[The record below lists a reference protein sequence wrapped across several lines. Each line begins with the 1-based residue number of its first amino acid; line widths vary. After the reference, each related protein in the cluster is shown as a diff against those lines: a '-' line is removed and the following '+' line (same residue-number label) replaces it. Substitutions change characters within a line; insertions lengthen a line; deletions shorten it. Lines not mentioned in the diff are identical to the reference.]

1 MKRIYLDYAATTPV
15 RKEVLEA
22 MTPYFDKIFAN
33 PASIHFDGQLA
44 SRSINDSREKI
55 RRILGANYS
64 EEIIFTSSATESNNL
79 AIKGLIFNF
88 YQQNFFQETKPHIIS
103 STIEHSSVLEVLKDL
118 EKLSLV
124 EVSLIKPEIN
134 GLINPQ
140 KIEKAIKENTLLVTL
155 HYINSETGVRQEIE
169 KVGKIIQDI
178 NNHEKKSLRFKKI
191 YFHTDAA
198 QAGLEKFKLNDLKV
212 DLFTLSSHKI
222 YGPKGIAL
230 LYVKKNTPLTRI
242 ISGSEEE
249 FGLRGGTLNTP
260 LIVGFAKTLELI
272 DIERDEINDHLLFL
286 RNYFFDKIKAM
297 FDVVQLNSELS
308 ISSPKILNIYVK
320 NRESQDLLIYLDQ
333 LGISVSQG
341 SACKAKTPE
350 PSYVITEI
358 FDLKRAKQSIRISF
372 GKNTTKEEINYLV
385 DNLYKFVYN
394 KNN

>member
-44 SRSINDSREKI
+44 SRAINDSREKI
-55 RRILGANYS
+55 KRILGANYS
-64 EEIIFTSSATESNNL
+64 EEVIFTSSATESNNL

-88 YQQNFFQETKPHIIS
+88 YQQNFFQEAKPHIIS

-118 EKLSLV
+118 EKLSLA

-134 GLINPQ
+134 GLIDPQ
-140 KIEKAIKENTLLVTL
+140 KIEKEIKENTLLVTL
-155 HYINSETGVRQEIE
+155 HYINSETGIRQQIE
-169 KVGKIIQDI
+169 KIGKIIEDI
-178 NNHEKKSLRFKKI
+178 NNDEKNYLRFKKI

-242 ISGSEEE
+242 VSGSEEE
-249 FGLRGGTLNTP
+249 FGLRGGTLSTP
-260 LIVGFAKTLELI
+260 LIVGFAKALELI

-286 RNYFFDKIKAM
+286 RNYFLDKIKIM
-297 FDVVQLNSELS
+297 FDVVQLNNEPS

-333 LGISVSQG
+333 VGISVSQG

-350 PSYVITEI
+350 PSYVITEM

-372 GKNTTKEEINYLV
+372 GKNNTKEEINYLI
-385 DNLYKFVYN
+385 DNLYKFLYN
-394 KNN
+394 KNY